1 MSKGKPNYVA
11 RVVAVLALF
20 AAFAAVIAT
29 IATSGGDD
37 DNGDSKT
44 TAEQTGITK
53 KGEKALEEGVWVV
66 DEGDTLVAISEATG
80 IDLDELVAL
89 NSDIDP
95 QALITGQRVSLRPGR
110 AGGGDDDSG
119 TTDAT
124 DATETTGDDPAD
136 EFGDG
141 SVGDDNS
148 SSSDGVT
155 SP

>member
-1 MSKGKPNYVA
+1 MSQGKPNYVA
-11 RVVAVLALF
+11 RAVAVLALF
-20 AAFAAVIAT
+20 AAFVAVIAT
-29 IATSGGDD
+29 IVTNGGDD
-37 DNGDSKT
+37 DNGDSET

-53 KGEKALEEGVWVV
+53 KGEKAVEEGVWVV
-66 DEGDTLVAISEATG
+66 EEGDTLVAIAKVTG

-95 QALITGQRVSLRPGR
+95 QALITGQRISLRPGQ
-110 AGGGDDDSG
+110 AGGGDDDS
-119 TTDAT
+119 TT
-124 DATETTGDDPAD
+124 TETTGDPAD

>member
-1 MSKGKPNYVA
+1 MSQGKPNYVA

-20 AAFAAVIAT
+20 AAFVAVIAT
-29 IATSGGDD
+29 IVTNGGDD
-37 DNGDSKT
+37 DNGDSET
-44 TAEQTGITK
+44 TAEQAGISK
-53 KGEKALEEGVWVV
+53 KGEKAVEEGVWVV
-66 DEGDTLVAISEATG
+66 EEGDTLVAISKATG

-89 NSDIDP
+89 NPDIDP
-95 QALITGQRVSLRPGR
+95 QALITGQRISLRPGR
-110 AGGGDDDSG
+110 AGGGDDDST
-119 TTDAT
+119 TTD
-124 DATETTGDDPAD
+124 TTGDPAD

>member
-1 MSKGKPNYVA
+1 MSQGKPNYVA

-20 AAFAAVIAT
+20 AAFVAVIAT
-29 IATSGGDD
+29 IVTNGGDD
-37 DNGDSKT
+37 DNGDSET

-53 KGEKALEEGVWVV
+53 KGEKAVEEGVWVV
-66 DEGDTLVAISEATG
+66 EEGDTLVAIAKATG

-95 QALITGQRVSLRPGR
+95 QALITGQRISLRPGQ
-110 AGGGDDDSG
+110 AGGGDDDS
-119 TTDAT
+119 TT
-124 DATETTGDDPAD
+124 TETTGDPAD

>member
-1 MSKGKPNYVA
+1 MSQGKPNYVA

-29 IATSGGDD
+29 IATNGGDD
-37 DNGDSKT
+37 DGGDTET
-44 TAEQTGITK
+44 TADQTGITK
-53 KGEKALEEGVWVV
+53 KGEKALEKGVWVV
-66 DEGDTLVAISEATG
+66 EEGDTLVAISEATG

-95 QALITGQRVSLRPGR
+95 QALITGQRISLRPGQ
-110 AGGGDDDSG
+110 AGGGDDDFG

-124 DATETTGDDPAD
+124 DATETTGDPAD

>member
-1 MSKGKPNYVA
+1 MSQRKPNYVA

-20 AAFAAVIAT
+20 GAFALVIAT
-29 IATSGGDD
+29 IATSGGGDD
-37 DNGDSKT
+37 DGDSET

-53 KGEKALEEGVWVV
+53 EGQKALNEGVWVV

-89 NSDIDP
+89 NPDIDP
-95 QALITGQRVSLRPGR
+95 QALITGQRISLRQGL
-110 AGGGDDDSG
+110 AGGEDDEDS
-119 TTDAT
+119 TT
-124 DATETTGDDPAD
+124 TETTGDPAD

-141 SVGDDNS
+141 SVAGDNS
-148 SSSDGVT
+148 GSGDGVT